1 MAVLSLIET
10 PCMTDDLTFV
20 DTNVLVYAYDADA
33 GARHQ
38 AARLQLEALWQNQS
52 GLMSTQVLQE
62 FYVTV
67 TRKLSRPLPRRTARE
82 VITTYR
88 AWPIHRPDV
97 DDLVAAS
104 ELEERHR
111 LSFWDS
117 MIVVSA
123 LRSGAAS
130 LLTEDL
136 QDGRRFDGVE
146 VVSPFRDTTVGD
158 A

>member
-1 MAVLSLIET
+1 
-10 PCMTDDLTFV
+10 MTGDLTFV

-33 GARHQ
+33 GEKHQ
-38 AARLQLEALWQNQS
+38 AARSHVQALWQNET
-52 GLMSTQVLQE
+52 GRMSTQVLQE

-88 AWPIHRPDV
+88 AWPIHRPEV

-104 ELEERHR
+104 ELEERHQ

-117 MIVVSA
+117 LVIVSA
-123 LRSGAAS
+123 LRSGATS

-136 QDGRRFDGVE
+136 QDGQRFDGVE
-146 VVSPFRDTTVGD
+146 IVSPFRDVSTGGATFTVD
-158 A
+158 